1 MKILILG
8 AQGMLGHELAKAFA
22 DKDRYE
28 ITLWDREELD
38 ITDQAAVDAKIKEL
52 RPEVI
57 INAAAYTAIDKAE
70 TEIDLVYKIN
80 SYAVGYLANVAKDLG
95 ALFVHFSTD
104 YVFDGENH
112 QGYREDYATKNPAT
126 VYGKSKKLAEKMIED
141 INPRYLLIRTQWL
154 FGVSGK
160 NFIETM
166 LRLADEGKDLKVVN
180 DQFGSP
186 TYAKDLAERV
196 REMIEESRESGTYHV
211 TNSDTCNWYD
221 FARKIFELAGVN
233 PSLRP
238 VTSEEF
244 AAPAKRPTYSML
256 INTKL
261 PPLRSWQDA
270 LKAYLIETGRIKE

>member
-8 AQGMLGHELAKAFA
+8 AKGMLGHELQKAFS
-22 DKDRYE
+22 DENKYD

-38 ITDQAAVDAKIKEL
+38 ITDRDAVDVQIKEL
-52 RPEVI
+52 NPEVI

-70 TEIDLVYKIN
+70 SEAELVYKIN
-80 SYAVGYLANVAKDLG
+80 SYAVGYLANAAKDLG
-95 ALFVHFSTD
+95 ALLVHFSTD

-112 QGYREDYATKNPAT
+112 MGYKEDYAAKNPAT

-141 INPRYLLIRTQWL
+141 IKPRYFLIRTQWL

-166 LRLADEGKDLKVVN
+166 LRLAGEGKDLKVVD

-196 REMIEESRESGTYHV
+196 REMIEENRESGTYHV
-211 TNSDTCNWYD
+211 TNSEVCDWYD
-221 FARKIFELAGVN
+221 FAVKIFELSDVH
-233 PSLRP
+233 PSIKP

-261 PPLRSWQDA
+261 PPLRPWQDA
-270 LKAYLIETGRIKE
+270 LKAYLIETGRIRE